1 MPEPMGR
8 LPAGYS
14 HRLSPLPT
22 ADLQPVERRCQCPP
36 GPSGEGRRPPLRF
49 YSKSAEAV
57 ARAGILASSTPLLS
71 YRCHGCKQYTILTA
85 ADLGLARPMLRLA
98 SS

>member
-1 MPEPMGR
+1 MPGPMGR
-8 LPAGYS
+8 LPAG
-14 HRLSPLPT
+14 HLLRPFLPPT

-36 GPSGEGRRPPLRF
+36 GPSGEGRRPPLRV
-49 YSKSAEAV
+49 YAKSVDAV

-85 ADLGLARPMLRLA
+85 GDLGLARPALRLA